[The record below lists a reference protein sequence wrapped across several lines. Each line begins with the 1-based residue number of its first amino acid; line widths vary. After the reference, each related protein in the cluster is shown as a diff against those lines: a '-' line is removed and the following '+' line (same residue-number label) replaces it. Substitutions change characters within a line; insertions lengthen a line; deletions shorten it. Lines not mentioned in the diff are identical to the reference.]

1 LAPKFVSRD
10 LTPPT
15 AAAVIAVLTL
25 IATWP
30 LALRL
35 TDSLPGDYGDP
46 VFVSWAIGW
55 VSGTLTDA
63 LAQPTALGRL
73 WDANIFFPERQTL
86 AFSEHFI
93 GQALIAL
100 PFYWASG
107 NLLLAYNVAF
117 LSSFLLTGLGT
128 FLLTRALIASA
139 AGSLVA
145 AVIATFNEYRLVW
158 ELSHLHVLSIY
169 WLPFALLGLHR
180 YFETDARRYL
190 VGAGAALVALTFSSI
205 YYVAYSAPLIAIFIA
220 FELSAVGRWRNPRV
234 WLELWATAAVVVVA
248 TLPVVLPYLEVYQRL
263 GITRSTAEVMQYS
276 ATVDQYWHALG
287 GLLPALA
294 LAVVSLVAAASG
306 VQVHLRWVIT
316 LSLVLVVVSF
326 WLSLGPSIQFQGE
339 ALPVPSLYQWLYELM
354 PGYKGLRVPARFA
367 AAFLIFLGILGGAG
381 VTLLE
386 RRWPGVV
393 RATVVPMVVVLVVW
407 TKPYLLPLNQPI
419 GSAGLAIPPP
429 YLTPAPTAPPIY
441 QTVTS
446 LTPGAILVEFPF
458 GDAWYDLRYMY
469 FAAGHRRRLLNGYSG
484 VFPPSF
490 VERQRVLAR
499 PALDPAAAARVI
511 RGATHAVVHR
521 AAWPD
526 NSGLVIGAWLE
537 ALGARVIAE
546 HDGAL
551 LYELALREELAEKQK
566 GTGPRAQ
573 GPGKSP

>member
-1 LAPKFVSRD
+1 MI
-10 LTPPT
+10 
-15 AAAVIAVLTL
+15 AALTL

-55 VSGTLTDA
+55 VSGTLTDG
-63 LAQPTALGRL
+63 LTQPSALGRL

-107 NLLLAYNVAF
+107 NLLLTYNVAF

-128 FLLTRALIASA
+128 FLLSRALIASV

-220 FELSAVGRWRNPRV
+220 FELSARGRWRNARV
-234 WLELWATAAVVVVA
+234 WLELWATAAVVVVG

-263 GITRSTAEVMQYS
+263 GITRSIAEVMQYS
-276 ATVDQYWHALG
+276 ATVDQYWNALG

-294 LAVVSLVAAASG
+294 LAGVGLVGAASR

-316 LSLVLVVVSF
+316 LSMVLVVVSF
-326 WLSLGPSIQFQGE
+326 WLSLGPSIQFRGE

-386 RRWPGVV
+386 RRWPRVV
-393 RATVVPMVVVLVVW
+393 RATVVPVVVVLVVW

-419 GSAGLAIPPP
+419 GSAGLVMPPP

-441 QTVTS
+441 QTVNS
-446 LTPGAILVEFPF
+446 LAASAILVEFPF
-458 GDAWYDLRYMY
+458 GDAAYDLRYIY

-499 PALDPAAAARVI
+499 PALDPAAAGRAIRV
-511 RGATHAVVHR
+511 ATHAVVHR

-551 LYELALREELAEKQK
+551 LYELALREELAES
-566 GTGPRAQ
+566 RE
-573 GPGKSP
+573 

>member
-1 LAPKFVSRD
+1 
-10 LTPPT
+10 
-15 AAAVIAVLTL
+15 
-25 IATWP
+25 
-30 LALRL
+30 
-35 TDSLPGDYGDP
+35 
-46 VFVSWAIGW
+46 
-55 VSGTLTDA
+55 
-63 LAQPTALGRL
+63 
-73 WDANIFFPERQTL
+73 
-86 AFSEHFI
+86 
-93 GQALIAL
+93 
-100 PFYWASG
+100 
-107 NLLLAYNVAF
+107 
-117 LSSFLLTGLGT
+117 
-128 FLLTRALIASA
+128 
-139 AGSLVA
+139 
-145 AVIATFNEYRLVW
+145 
-158 ELSHLHVLSIY
+158 
-169 WLPFALLGLHR
+169 
-180 YFETDARRYL
+180 
-190 VGAGAALVALTFSSI
+190 
-205 YYVAYSAPLIAIFIA
+205 
-220 FELSAVGRWRNPRV
+220 
-234 WLELWATAAVVVVA
+234 
-248 TLPVVLPYLEVYQRL
+248 
-263 GITRSTAEVMQYS
+263 
-276 ATVDQYWHALG
+276 
-287 GLLPALA
+287 
-294 LAVVSLVAAASG
+294 
-306 VQVHLRWVIT
+306 LRWVIT

-326 WLSLGPSIQFQGE
+326 WLSLGPSIQFRGE

-386 RRWPGVV
+386 RRWPRVV
-393 RATVVPMVVVLVVW
+393 RATVVPVVVILVVW

-499 PALDPAAAARVI
+499 VALDPAAAARVI

>member
-1 LAPKFVSRD
+1 MRFYSLQSAWSIAALFVA
-10 LTPPT
+10 LT
-15 AAAVIAVLTL
+15 VL
-25 IATWP
+25 ATWP
-30 LALRL
+30 LSLNL
-35 TDSLPGDYGDP
+35 TTALPGDYGDP

-55 VSGTLTDA
+55 VSRTLTDA
-63 LAQPTALGRL
+63 LIQPTALGRL

-139 AGSLVA
+139 AGALVA

-169 WLPFALLGLHR
+169 GLPFALLGLHH

-190 VGAGAALVALTFSSI
+190 VGAGAALVAVAFSSI
-205 YYVAYSAPLIAIFIA
+205 YYLAYSVPLIAVFIG
-220 FELSAVGRWRNPRV
+220 FELGLKRRWRMPRV
-234 WLELWATAAVVVVA
+234 WFELWAIAALVVVV
-248 TLPVVLPYLEVYQRL
+248 TLPVVLPYLEVSQRL
-263 GITRSTAEVMQYS
+263 GITRSIAEVVQYS
-276 ATVDQYWHALG
+276 ASLDQYGQALD

-294 LAVVSLVAAASG
+294 LAVVGLAGAAFGA
-306 VQVHLRWVIT
+306 QVHLRWAIAV
-316 LSLVLVVVSF
+316 SLALVVVSF
-326 WLSLGPSIQFQGE
+326 WLSLGPSIQFRGE
-339 ALPVPSLYQWLYELM
+339 ALPVPALYRWLYEWV

-367 AAFLIFLGILGGAG
+367 AAFLIFLGILGGVG
-381 VTLLE
+381 VAILE
-386 RRWPGVV
+386 HRWPRVV
-393 RATVVPMVVVLVVW
+393 RAVAVPLVVLLVIW

-419 GSAGLAIPPP
+419 GSAGLAMPPP
-429 YLTPAPTAPPIY
+429 YLMPSPTAPAIY
-441 QTVTS
+441 QTVST
-446 LTPGAILVEFPF
+446 LAPGAILVEFPF
-458 GDAWYDLRYMY
+458 GDPAYDVRYMY

-499 PALDPAAAARVI
+499 PTLDPPAAARVI
-511 RGATHAVVHR
+511 RPATHAVVHR

-537 ALGARVIAE
+537 AFGARVIAE
-546 HDGAL
+546 HDGAV
-551 LYELALREELAEKQK
+551 LYELLGREELA
-566 GTGPRAQ
+566 RR
-573 GPGKSP
+573 